1 MFTGIVR
8 GRGKV
13 VHNEGRTLEVSAAFG
28 RLRRGSSVSVNG
40 VCLTVTRQR
49 GRSYAFDVS
58 PETLRL
64 TNLGR
69 LEPGDPVNLEPSLKA
84 SDSIGGHWVSGHV
97 DCCASVLKRSLL
109 RGGFVRVRISLPKVL
124 RRMVAYKG
132 SISVDGTSLTVTRV
146 GPSWFETVL
155 IPETLEKTT
164 FGVYEEGAVVNL
176 EVDLIA
182 RYLYR
187 LLKARGL

>member
-13 VHNEGRTLEVSAAFG
+13 VRNEGRTLRVSAAFG

-49 GRSYAFDVS
+49 GQTYAFDVS

-64 TNLGR
+64 TNLGGLR
-69 LEPGDPVNLEPSLKA
+69 PGDPVNLEPSLKA

-97 DCCASVLKRSLL
+97 DARGSLL
-109 RGGFVRVRISLPKVL
+109 ERETLKDGFVRVRISLPQGL

-164 FGVYEEGAVVNL
+164 LGVYGEGSVVNL

-182 RYLYR
+182 RYLDR

>member
-69 LEPGDPVNLEPSLKA
+69 L
-84 SDSIGGHWVSGHV
+84 WVSGHV

-182 RYLYR
+182 RYLDR

>member
-182 RYLYR
+182 RYLDR